1 MDGSAQH
8 KMKTRFVFA
17 ALALLA
23 FATLM
28 AGAVFYRVV
37 LFGDEPVTGF
47 APVFLWQL
55 LAWLPWIPV
64 FAALALPFGAPVQ
77 RKIAGWNI
85 PAHIVAAIVLAFL
98 HTLWF
103 KTLSENISPFLGLE
117 DTRYGVFRWFFIF
130 WFFLGLFL
138 YWASVAFF
146 SLAGARGDAAPAP
159 ARRLVVKTGK
169 VSEVVRPEDVFWI
182 EAQDYYSVLHLP
194 GKASWIKMTMKELE
208 RTLDPATFVRVHRST
223 IINVNFLKQLEKG
236 NTGKYAAVM
245 KDGARRPISRQGW
258 RLLKPLLK
266 AASP

>member
-1 MDGSAQH
+1 
-8 KMKTRFVFA
+8 MKTRFAFA
-17 ALALLA
+17 TLALLA
-23 FATLM
+23 FLTLL

-37 LFGDEPVTGF
+37 FFSDDPVTGF
-47 APVFLWQL
+47 GPVFLWQF

-64 FAALALPFGAPVQ
+64 FAVLAFPLGAPVQ
-77 RKIAGWNI
+77 RTVAGWNI
-85 PAHIVAAIVLAFL
+85 PAHIVAAIVIAFL

-103 KTLSENISPFLGLE
+103 KILSENISPFLGLS

-130 WFFLGLFL
+130 WFFLGLVL
-138 YWASVAFF
+138 YWASVSFF
-146 SLAGARGDAAPAP
+146 GLSGGGRAAKTAP
-159 ARRLVVKTGK
+159 VRRLMVKTGK
-169 VSEVVRPEDVFWI
+169 VSEMVKPEDVLWI

-208 RTLDPATFVRVHRST
+208 RSLDSETFVRVHRST

-236 NTGKYAAVM
+236 STGKYAAVM

-266 AASP
+266 TTGP